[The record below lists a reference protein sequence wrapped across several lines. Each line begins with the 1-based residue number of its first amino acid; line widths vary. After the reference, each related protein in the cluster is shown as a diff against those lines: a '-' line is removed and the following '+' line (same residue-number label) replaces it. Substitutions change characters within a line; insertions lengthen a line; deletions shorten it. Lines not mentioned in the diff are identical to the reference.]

1 LTKYQD
7 DGILTKESKVFI
19 SCFEI
24 YKQELQDLLYTDNK
38 TSQYMTNGKFE
49 AHQVKVDSKDDV
61 EYFIE
66 SSQKNRT
73 SGTTNLNL

>member
-1 LTKYQD
+1 
-7 DGILTKESKVFI
+7 
-19 SCFEI
+19 
-24 YKQELQDLLYTDNK
+24 
-38 TSQYMTNGKFE
+38 MTNGKFE